1 MDSYID
7 PEALDQSHPLI
18 RRKLDNLARA
28 DAAMDSGAIEVD
40 ALPSKVT
47 FQTTDAC
54 NLACGHCQIPKQFK
68 THAMSESLLDQLA
81 ARLLPDLIELH
92 PTNLG
97 EPFAWRH
104 FRRLCVLMAEFGV
117 VLDLTTNGTRLDR
130 DRLEWI
136 APIARDVKVSFDG
149 ATAATF
155 ERFRVGASFDAVC
168 ANVRAL
174 VQRLRRVR
182 SRRPIVALQM
192 TLMRDNVDELPA
204 LVRLASQLGVDRVK
218 AYHLFSFNEATREQS
233 LMVDLRHY
241 EEHVLPT
248 TLALGAE
255 LGIDLQLA
263 EPSGGDIGG
272 LRKRRCFLPWHETW
286 VDFDGSILL
295 CHSHGDQVAG
305 HLHDFQGAWNGP
317 LYHSVRR
324 GLAEDRPV
332 GACDGCG
339 MNFEKVKEH
348 SPVPYDPRTFVD
360 GSDAAASVRWS
371 GRMRQFDL
379 RGRRAWAPS
388 ASASRSEGNGK

>member
-7 PEALDQSHPLI
+7 PEALDQNHALT

-28 DAAMDSGAIEVD
+28 DEAMRAGAPELN

-54 NLACGHCQIPKQFK
+54 NLSCGHCQIPKQFK
-68 THAMSESLLDQLA
+68 THSMSEALLDLLA
-81 ARLLPDLIELH
+81 ERLLPDLIELH

-104 FRRLCVLMAEFGV
+104 FRRLCGLMAEYGV
-117 VLDLTTNGTRLDR
+117 VLDLTTNGTQLDR
-130 DRLEWI
+130 DRIEWI

-149 ATAATF
+149 ATAGTF
-155 ERFRVGASFDAVC
+155 ERFRIGAKFDSVC

-174 VQRLRRVR
+174 VERLRRVR

-204 LVRLASQLGVDRVK
+204 LVRLAHKLGVDRVK
-218 AYHLFSFNEATREQS
+218 AYHLFSFDAATREQS
-233 LMVDLRHY
+233 LMPDLDHY
-241 EEHVLPT
+241 EQQVLPE

-255 LGIDLQLA
+255 LAIELQLA
-263 EPSGGDIGG
+263 EPSGGDPRD
-272 LRKRRCFLPWHETW
+272 LRRRRCFLPWHETW
-286 VDFDGSILL
+286 VDFDGSILV

-305 HLHDFQGAWNGP
+305 RLDDFTAAWNGP
-317 LYHSVRR
+317 IYQSVRR
-324 GLAEDRPV
+324 GLVEGRPI

-339 MNFEKVKEH
+339 MNFDKVEEH
-348 SPVPYDPRTFVD
+348 APVPLDPRTFVD
-360 GSDAAASVRWS
+360 GTDETASVRWS

-379 RGRRAWAPS
+379 RGRRGWAPS
-388 ASASRSEGNGK
+388 PAVSRSEEDGQ